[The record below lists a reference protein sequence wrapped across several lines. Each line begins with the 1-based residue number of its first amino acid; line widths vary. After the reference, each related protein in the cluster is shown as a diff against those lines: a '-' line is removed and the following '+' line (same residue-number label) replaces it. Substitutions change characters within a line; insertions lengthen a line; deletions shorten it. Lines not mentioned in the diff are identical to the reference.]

1 MELLFLLKAVVMG
14 IVEGITEFLPV
25 SSTGHLILFGNLI
38 NFNEPY
44 GSDYAKMFLVVIQ
57 LGAILAI
64 VVLYWDKIKR
74 SVMDIGGY
82 GMKLW
87 STILVAFI
95 PAAVMGLLLK
105 HKIEDNLMGPKTVV
119 WALIVGALL
128 MLFMEK
134 KFRKNATTRKIE
146 DVSYKQ
152 AVKIGLFQCLA
163 LWPGMSR
170 SASTIMGGWI
180 GGLDNVAASEFSFFL
195 ALPTMVA
202 ATGLDL
208 IDAIKGHKVVFN
220 PTTTIALIIG
230 LIVAFLVALV
240 VVDKFISFLKRK
252 PMRIFAFYRLVV
264 GVILLLLAV
273 SKIITLN
280 IQ

>member
-1 MELLFLLKAVVMG
+1 MG
-14 IVEGITEFLPV
+14 IVEGVTEFLPI

-44 GSDYAKMFLVVIQ
+44 GKAYANMFQVVIQ

-74 SVMDIGGY
+74 SVVDIRGY
-82 GMKLW
+82 GIKLW

-95 PAAVMGLLLK
+95 PAAVVGLLLK
-105 HKIEDNLMGPKTVV
+105 HKIEDNLMGPKPVV

-134 KFRKNATTRKIE
+134 RFRKNATTRKIE
-146 DVSYKQ
+146 DVNYKQ
-152 AVKIGLFQCLA
+152 ALKIGLFQCLA

-208 IDAIKGHKVVFN
+208 VDAIKGNEVVFN
-220 PTTTIALIIG
+220 STTTISLIIG
-230 LIVAFLVALV
+230 LIVAFLVALI

-252 PMRIFAFYRLVV
+252 PMRIFAFYRLIV
-264 GVILLLLAV
+264 GIVLLILAF
-273 SKIITLN
+273 SKVITLN
-280 IQ
+280 V